1 MYCVTSYRL
10 GYKTD
15 VQSLR
20 KFYMENG
27 SDKVLG
33 KGRDGT
39 GREGTLTEVCSHLA
53 IGYSLSL
60 GVGGGG
66 RDSGG
71 LSLNNIYPIY
81 RYFRNIFRTPFLG
94 S

>member
-39 GREGTLTEVCSHLA
+39 GRDGTGRDGTLTEVCSHLA

-60 GVGGGG
+60 GVGGKG
-66 RDSGG
+66 
-71 LSLNNIYPIY
+71 
-81 RYFRNIFRTPFLG
+81 FRWIKSR
-94 S
+94 

>member
-33 KGRDGT
+33 KGRDGM
-39 GREGTLTEVCSHLA
+39 
-53 IGYSLSL
+53 
-60 GVGGGG
+60 G
-66 RDSGG
+66 RDGMG
-71 LSLNNIYPIY
+71 RDGTGPLQRCVRI
-81 RYFRNIFRTPFLG
+81 
-94 S
+94 

>member
-15 VQSLR
+15 VQSPW
-20 KFYMENG
+20 KSYMENG

-60 GVGGGG
+60 GFGGGG
-66 RDSGG
+66 EG
-71 LSLNNIYPIY
+71 
-81 RYFRNIFRTPFLG
+81 FRWIK
-94 S
+94 SQ

>member
-33 KGRDGT
+33 KGRDGMGRDGMGRDGT
-39 GREGTLTEVCSHLA
+39 GRDGTLTEVCSHLA

-60 GVGGGG
+60 GVGGGKG
-66 RDSGG
+66 
-71 LSLNNIYPIY
+71 
-81 RYFRNIFRTPFLG
+81 FRWIK
-94 S
+94 SQ

>member
-15 VQSLR
+15 VQSPW
-20 KFYMENG
+20 KSYMENG
-27 SDKVLG
+27 NDKVLG
-33 KGRDGT
+33 TGRDGT
-39 GREGTLTEVCSHLA
+39 LTEMCSLLA

-60 GVGGGG
+60 GVGGAGG
-66 RDSGG
+66 GG
-71 LSLNNIYPIY
+71 ILDNIYPIY
-81 RYFRNIFRTPFLG
+81 RYFCNIFRTTFLG

>member
-1 MYCVTSYRL
+1 
-10 GYKTD
+10 
-15 VQSLR
+15 
-20 KFYMENG
+20 MENG

-60 GVGGGG
+60 GVGGGEG
-66 RDSGG
+66 
-71 LSLNNIYPIY
+71 
-81 RYFRNIFRTPFLG
+81 FRWIK
-94 S
+94 SQ

>member
-15 VQSLR
+15 VQSPW
-20 KFYMENG
+20 KSYMENG
-27 SDKVLG
+27 NDKVLG
-33 KGRDGT
+33 TGRD
-39 GREGTLTEVCSHLA
+39 GTLTEVCSLLA

-60 GVGGGG
+60 GVWGGGG

-81 RYFRNIFRTPFLG
+81 CYFRNIFRTPFLG

>member
-15 VQSLR
+15 VQSPW
-20 KFYMENG
+20 KSYMENG
-27 SDKVLG
+27 SDKVLR

-39 GREGTLTEVCSHLA
+39 GRDGTLTEVCSHLA

-60 GVGGGG
+60 GFAGGGIPV
-66 RDSGG
+66 D
-71 LSLNNIYPIY
+71 
-81 RYFRNIFRTPFLG
+81 
-94 S
+94 

>member
-33 KGRDGT
+33 TGRDGT
-39 GREGTLTEVCSHLA
+39 GRDGTLTEVCSHLA

-60 GVGGGG
+60 GVGGG